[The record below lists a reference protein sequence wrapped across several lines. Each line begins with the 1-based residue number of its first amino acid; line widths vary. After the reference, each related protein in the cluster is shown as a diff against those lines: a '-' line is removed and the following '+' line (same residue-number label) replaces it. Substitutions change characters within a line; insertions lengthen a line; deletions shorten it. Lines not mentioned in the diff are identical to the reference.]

1 MSPVTSQTQPP
12 RVVVVGSVNVDLVVR
27 LSRLPGPGE
36 TATGGRFLQA
46 PGGKGANQA
55 AAAARL
61 GADTTLIARVGDDP
75 FGHDAIGD
83 LAAAGVDTKHVS
95 TTSGE
100 ATGVA
105 VILVDATG
113 ENLIGVASGA
123 NHALTADDV
132 RRAFTALPQE
142 FAVVVA
148 CLEVPVGAV
157 EAAALCAHERHWP
170 FVLNPAP
177 AAPLPQTLLEHTAVL
192 TPNAHE
198 ADQLG
203 AGDPRELL
211 RAGVGAVVITR
222 GADGAD
228 ILTDTDAATHVPAYP
243 TLSVDTT
250 GAGDTFTGALAWAL
264 ARGDDLPTAVVTA
277 NAAAALSTQGLGARG
292 ALPTADD
299 VLQLLSPTAP
309 GHGIPADAT
318 DLQETS

>member
-1 MSPVTSQTQPP
+1 MARIPHHRASHRSVGVQRVPVCSHLHPGLGETARSTHLLLLPTGLHAELRPHQRRRANHARADAAAVPGPAATLRRRRVLLRTGRGVSPVTSRTQPP

-123 NHALTADDV
+123 NLSLIHISEPT
-132 RRAFTALPQE
+132 RR
-142 FAVVVA
+142 
-148 CLEVPVGAV
+148 
-157 EAAALCAHERHWP
+157 
-170 FVLNPAP
+170 
-177 AAPLPQTLLEHTAVL
+177 
-192 TPNAHE
+192 TPISYA
-198 ADQLG
+198 
-203 AGDPRELL
+203 
-211 RAGVGAVVITR
+211 
-222 GADGAD
+222 
-228 ILTDTDAATHVPAYP
+228 
-243 TLSVDTT
+243 
-250 GAGDTFTGALAWAL
+250 
-264 ARGDDLPTAVVTA
+264 
-277 NAAAALSTQGLGARG
+277 
-292 ALPTADD
+292 
-299 VLQLLSPTAP
+299 
-309 GHGIPADAT
+309 
-318 DLQETS
+318 

>member
-1 MSPVTSQTQPP
+1 M
-12 RVVVVGSVNVDLVVR
+12 VVR
-27 LSRLPGPGE
+27 LPRLPAPGE
-36 TATGGRFLQA
+36 TATGGRLLQA

-61 GADTTLIARVGDDP
+61 GADTALIARVGDDP
-75 FGHDAIGD
+75 FGHDAISD

-100 ATGVA
+100 ATGIA
-105 VILVDATG
+105 VILVDGGG

-123 NHALTADDV
+123 NHALTAADV
-132 RRAFTALPQE
+132 RQAFSALPQE
-142 FAVVVA
+142 FTAVVA
-148 CLEVPVGAV
+148 CLEVPVDAV
-157 EAAALCAHERHWP
+157 EAAALCAFERHWP

-192 TPNAHE
+192 TPNVHE

-211 RAGVGAVVITR
+211 HAGVGAVVITR
-222 GADGAD
+222 GAYGAD
-228 ILTDTDAATHVPAYP
+228 ILTDTCATIHVSAHPM
-243 TLSVDTT
+243 LSADTT

-264 ARGDDLPTAVVTA
+264 ASEDDLPTAVVTA

-299 VLQLLSPTAP
+299 VLQLLSSTAS